1 MYLVYLLPLFLI
13 VLVAL
18 AIFAP
23 PLLAVI
29 VFVAFL
35 AALGLYKFSSRT
47 SDAGSAPSD
56 QVVAASDPGASPKR
70 APEGRQAADEEKDHG
85 AWGESWPEQSR

>member
-1 MYLVYLLPLFLI
+1 MYLVYLLPVFLI
-13 VLVAL
+13 VVVAL

-35 AALGLYKFSSRT
+35 AALGFYKFSNRT
-47 SDAGSAPSD
+47 SDPDSAPSD
-56 QVVAASDPGASPKR
+56 HAVAAADSGAGPQR
-70 APEGRQAADEEKDHG
+70 APDGRQAEDEESTG